1 MGIIGTEHGQRGPTA
16 AERAR
21 ISPRVSQGSNRS
33 ITGKVVA
40 SAAAIALLLG
50 CSGSEGGRPELSDLN
65 SQRML
70 QVGLTDIQQIYI
82 DEPSVSDLAVAGL
95 KGLQRIEPDFNVE
108 RQADIVRISL
118 REASAGF
125 VKAPQSD
132 DAQGWA
138 TTVSQILNDG
148 RKLSGRLG
156 QARAEEIYTALFE
169 SVASK
174 LDPYSRYSG
183 AGEARESRASR
194 DGFGGIGVTI
204 IPHLEGV
211 EVTEVAASLP
221 AERSG
226 VKRGDLI
233 LSIDGEKVAGLD
245 LQAAALLLQGPVGEP
260 VKLTVRGKDKAY
272 PATVLVDRTHI
283 TPQTVFFRK
292 EGSFA
297 LIEITSFNAE
307 TAASIAQAVY
317 RARHDM
323 GEALRGIILD
333 LRNNPGGLLHQS
345 VRVAD
350 LFIESG
356 RIISTRGRH
365 RDSLQIF
372 DATPGDISNGLPIAV
387 LLNGY
392 SASAAEILAAALQD
406 RGRAVIIGSTS
417 YGKGTVQTVLRMPND
432 GELILTWARLHAPS
446 GYSMHGLGVVPT
458 ICTAGRNRSVDALV
472 RAALANDAPWKR
484 MLAIRRNYAAV
495 SAEERTQIEGY
506 CPAAQKTEEGV
517 DLEVAKSLLSVQK
530 GYMQTIQIARTPN
543 GF

>member
-1 MGIIGTEHGQRGPTA
+1 VG
-16 AERAR
+16 
-21 ISPRVSQGSNRS
+21 RS
-33 ITGKVVA
+33 TTGRLVA
-40 SAAAIALLLG
+40 SAATIAMLLG
-50 CSGSEGGRPELSDLN
+50 CSSSDGGRPDLGDLN

-95 KGLQRIEPDFNVE
+95 KGLQRIEPDFDVE
-108 RQADIVRISL
+108 RQADLVKISL
-118 REASAGF
+118 REAPAGF
-125 VKAPQSD
+125 VKAPQAN
-132 DAQGWA
+132 DAQAWA
-138 TTVSQILNDG
+138 TTVSQLLNDG

-156 QARAEEIYTALFE
+156 QARSEEIYTALFE

-204 IPHLEGV
+204 IPHGDGV
-211 EVTEVAASLP
+211 EITEVAPGLP
-221 AERSG
+221 AEKSG
-226 VKRGDLI
+226 LAHGDVI
-233 LSIDGEKVAGLD
+233 QSIDGESVAGLD
-245 LQAAALLLQGPVGEP
+245 LQAVAVMLQGPVGETIKLSVRSKGKGRPAP
-260 VKLTVRGKDKAY
+260 VV
-272 PATVLVDRTHI
+272 VERTHI
-283 TPQTVFFRK
+283 TPQTVFFRRD
-292 EGSFA
+292 GGFA
-297 LIEITSFNAE
+297 VIEITSFNAE

-323 GEALRGIILD
+323 GSALHGIILD

-372 DATPGDISNGLPIAV
+372 DATPGDISDGLPIAV
-387 LLNGY
+387 LMNGY

-458 ICTAGRNRSVDALV
+458 ICTGGRNHKVDDLV
-472 RAALANDAPWKR
+472 KAALAADAPWRR
-484 MLAIRRNYAAV
+484 MLSIRRHYDAA
-495 SAEERTQIEGY
+495 SADERRQVETF
-506 CPAAQKTEEGV
+506 CPAGPKTEDGL
-517 DLEVAKSLLSVQK
+517 DLEVAKSLLGVQK
-530 GYMQTIQIARTPN
+530 GYMQTIQIARTAN

>member
-1 MGIIGTEHGQRGPTA
+1 MGIFGTEHGHRSRLTA
-16 AERAR
+16 ARRAC
-21 ISPRVSQGSNRS
+21 V
-33 ITGKVVA
+33 

-50 CSGSEGGRPELSDLN
+50 CSASDGGHGTLGDLN

-95 KGLQRIEPDFNVE
+95 KGLQRIEPDFHVE
-108 RQADIVRISL
+108 RQADIVKISL
-118 REASAGF
+118 RESAAGF
-125 VKAPQSD
+125 VKAPQSN
-132 DAQGWA
+132 DAQAWA
-138 TTVSQILNDG
+138 ITVSQLVNDG

-156 QARAEEIYTALFE
+156 QARSEEIYTALFE

-204 IPHLEGV
+204 IPHHDGV
-211 EVTEVAASLP
+211 EITEVTAGLP
-221 AERSG
+221 AEKSG
-226 VKRGDLI
+226 LHRNDVI

-245 LQAAALLLQGPVGEP
+245 LQAVAVMLQGPVGDTIELNVRSKGKKRP
-260 VKLTVRGKDKAY
+260 GTVA
-272 PATVLVDRTHI
+272 VERTHI
-283 TPQTVFFRK
+283 TPQTVFFRR

-307 TAASIAQAVY
+307 TAASVAQAVY
-317 RARHDM
+317 RARHDV

-372 DATPGDISNGLPIAV
+372 DATPGDISDGLPIAV
-387 LLNGY
+387 LMNGY

-406 RGRAVIIGSTS
+406 RGRAVVIGSTS

-458 ICTAGRNRSVDALV
+458 ICTGGSHSSANDLV
-472 RAALANDAPWKR
+472 KAALANDAPWKR
-484 MLAIRRNYAAV
+484 MLSIRRNYADA
-495 SAEERTQIEGY
+495 SADERKQVESF
-506 CPAAQKTEEGV
+506 CPAGLKSEEGV

-530 GYMQTIQIARTPN
+530 GYMQTIQIARTAN